1 MKKIL
6 FFALLLTAGL
16 TFTACGSDDDD
27 NTNTDNGNDTPSVE
41 ELVENE
47 LDVFTDRLISVDD
60 LGNLKGVNVGMVLN
74 DIAPTVYSVKVSDID
89 EAKEMFMELVED
101 FQNISTSGNNITVV
115 LLDSEGKEQGRVYF
129 RETGGDEVAS
139 MTFEGFTLKGITELK
154 YVAKWP
160 ASNATSRYKL
170 FEVMSV
176 PSDKEGNPRGICIR
190 EYSSGTNG
198 MIICPTSYESGYQ
211 SCRSNTGKETMKSM
225 GKQVK
230 AVGVDKVK
238 ERLEKAGIYSDLTK
252 YYWSNTTKMIVVDKV
267 HYKVRLS
274 DGDDKSVSSWE
285 VALNKNNANNCYT
298 YYFNDKGKC
307 W

>member
-6 FFALLLTAGL
+6 FFALLLTVGM

-27 NTNTDNGNDTPSVE
+27 NTNNGKDTPSVE
-41 ELVENE
+41 DFVENE
-47 LDVFTDRLISVDD
+47 LDVFTERVISVDD

-74 DIAPTVYSVKVSDID
+74 DIAPTVYSVEVSDINK
-89 EAKEMFMELVED
+89 AKDMFMELVEG
-101 FQNISTSGNNITVV
+101 FKNVSTSGNNITAV
-115 LLDSEGKEQGRVYF
+115 LLDAEGKEQGKVLF
-129 RETGGDEVAS
+129 KETDGDAVAS
-139 MTFEGFTLKGITELK
+139 MTFEGFTLKGITELR
-154 YVAKWP
+154 YVTKWP
-160 ASNATSRYKL
+160 ASNATSRYRL
-170 FEVMSV
+170 FEVVSV

-190 EYSSGTNG
+190 EYSKGTNG

-211 SCRSNTGKETMKSM
+211 SCRSNTGKESMKKM
-225 GKQVK
+225 GQQVK

-238 ERLEKAGIYSDLTK
+238 ERLEKAGLYSDLTK
-252 YYWSNTTKMIVVDKV
+252 YYWSTTTKMIFVDKI

-285 VALNKNNANNCYT
+285 VALSKNKANNCYT
-298 YYFNDKGKC
+298 YFFNDKGKC